1 MTEAAELRTRPANW
15 VESRLLNTSD
25 ALGTDGP
32 KSTGQDQNILLIGLD
47 SRKAAIFHSFFHRCG
62 KLWGETKR
70 PSRRLEFEFP
80 RRRPTVAQSS
90 AGLLTLTVRLD
101 AKGCHEGKAHVSAEH
116 ASPQEDAWIPRA
128 NEHQERT
135 ARPQAAP
142 RERAQ
147 AAHG

>member
-1 MTEAAELRTRPANW
+1 MVFRTFSGLKRRIIAIS
-15 VESRLLNTSD
+15 VEFPQFFPQVWKT
-25 ALGTDGP
+25 LGR
-32 KSTGQDQNILLIGLD
+32 DQTPI
-47 SRKAAIFHSFFHRCG
+47 
-62 KLWGETKR
+62 E
-70 PSRRLEFEFP
+70 RLEFEFP

-116 ASPQEDAWIPRA
+116 PSPQEDAWIPRA